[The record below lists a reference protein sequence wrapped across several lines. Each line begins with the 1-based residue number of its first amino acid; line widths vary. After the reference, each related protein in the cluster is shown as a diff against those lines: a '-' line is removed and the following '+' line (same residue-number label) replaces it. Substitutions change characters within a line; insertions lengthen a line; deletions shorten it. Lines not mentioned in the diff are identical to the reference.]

1 MALPNTDALLQRLID
16 KINNSRF
23 FTISLGI
30 HVLLVLVFGGT
41 VMYQAIQEPPDFEGG
56 GEGGFVESGPSAPPP
71 PPSQPMQQ
79 ETNFT
84 VQTPQASTPAV
95 SAITTMSA
103 QALDFTMQQMIVPP
117 TTAPTTV
124 SASAVAPAAP
134 SVSGAGMTAADAAAI
149 GAFTKGWGAGKG
161 SGSGTGIRQREFQF
175 VAFLGRYDGGNW
187 NSTVQVRG
195 NQIVRGSLPNLLYF
209 ISKAS
214 SNKIKTNE
222 RDVKILKLDSD
233 ELFTAKP
240 PFIFLTGTRDFK
252 LTDKEV
258 ENLRKYV
265 RSGGAIWGDS
275 SVPGLRSRFDIA
287 FRREM
292 KRIIPDKDKDFE
304 PLPRNHP
311 IFTAGYFPEVKEVP
325 EGLNYYKDPI
335 WALKVFGEVAI
346 IYTSNDYGDM
356 WQVGIFPDGKV
367 DLGKDKSGNPVAT
380 NMNIWENRDVYMNNV
395 NEQSLLQTYK
405 FGVNVIVH
413 LLTRWED
420 KVKSPP
426 RL

>member
-1 MALPNTDALLQRLID
+1 MALPNTEGLVQRLID

-30 HVLLVLVFGGT
+30 HVLLVLAFGGT
-41 VMYQAIQEPPDFEGG
+41 VMYQAIQEPADFEGG
-56 GEGGFVESGPSAPPP
+56 GEGGFVESGASAAPP

-79 ETNFT
+79 ETTFT
-84 VQTPQASTPAV
+84 VATPQSSAPAV

-103 QALDFTMQQMIVPP
+103 QALDFTMQQMIAPP
-117 TTAPTTV
+117 TTNPTV
-124 SASAVAPAAP
+124 NPSAVAPAAP
-134 SVSGAGMTAADAAAI
+134 TVSSSGMTSEDSAAI
-149 GAFTKGWGAGKG
+149 GAFTKGWGSGKS
-161 SGSGTGIRQREFQF
+161 SGSGTGLRQREFQF
-175 VAFLGRYDGGNW
+175 VAFLGRYGGGNW
-187 NSTVQVRG
+187 DSTVKIEG
-195 NQIVRGSLPNLLYF
+195 GKITRGSLPNLLYY

-214 SNKIKTNE
+214 ANKIKTNE

-240 PFIFLTGTRDFK
+240 PFIFLTGTRDFT
-252 LTDKEV
+252 LTEKEV

-304 PLPRNHP
+304 ALPRNHP

-335 WALKVFGEVAI
+335 WALKVFDEVAI

-356 WQVGIFPDGKV
+356 WQVALFGDGKI
-367 DLGKDKSGNPVAT
+367 DLGRNRSNRLVVT
-380 NMNIWENRDVYMNNV
+380 NEDIWENREVYMNNISQ
-395 NEQSLLQTYK
+395 QSVLQTYK

-420 KVKSPP
+420 KVKAPP